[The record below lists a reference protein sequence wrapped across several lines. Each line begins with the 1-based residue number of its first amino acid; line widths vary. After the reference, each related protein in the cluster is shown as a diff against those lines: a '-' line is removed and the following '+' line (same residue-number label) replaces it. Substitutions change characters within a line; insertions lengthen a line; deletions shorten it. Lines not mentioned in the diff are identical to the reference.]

1 MFNAI
6 LFDLDGT
13 IYKGKSVISGAGSVV
28 ENLRKKG
35 IKVFFLTNAATRSRD
50 GVVKKL
56 AEMGIHTFKSEVYT
70 SGYATAVYIKKN
82 LPGKNVFCFGENGL
96 KEELAEHGIEIVNNE
111 SAKIVVVSLD
121 RRIDYEKI
129 ATSYRAIMNGAT
141 FIATNDDADFPVEDG
156 FLPGAGAMVAAVE
169 KCTGKKPIVI
179 GKPNPYLAR
188 IVLAENDL
196 KKNEVLVVGDRLETD
211 IKFAKNARIK
221 SALVLTGVA
230 RKKDINMSSEK
241 PDYILNSVLELPSL
255 INRS

>member
-13 IYKGKSVISGAGSVV
+13 IYKGKSVIPGAGSVV
-28 ENLRKKG
+28 ENLRKNG
-35 IKVFFLTNAATRSRD
+35 IRVFFLTNAATRSRD

-56 AEMGIHTFKSEVYT
+56 AEMGINAFKSEVYT

-82 LPGKNVFCFGENGL
+82 LPGKGVFCFGEDGL
-96 KEELAEHGIEIVNNE
+96 KEELTEHGIKIVNDE
-111 SAKIVVVSLD
+111 SAEIVVVSLD
-121 RRIDYEKI
+121 RKIDYGKI
-129 ATSYRAIMNGAT
+129 ATSYRAIINGAI

-169 KCTGKKPIVI
+169 RCTGKKPVVI

-188 IVLAENDL
+188 IVLAENNL
-196 KKNEVLVVGDRLETD
+196 KKNEALVVGDRLETD
-211 IKFAKNARIK
+211 IKFAKNAGIK
-221 SALVLTGVA
+221 SALVLTGVT
-230 RKKDINMSSEK
+230 REKDLKMVSEK
-241 PDYILNSVLELPSL
+241 PDYILKSVLELPSL